1 MPVAEDGIE
10 RDVKVT
16 TWGSPLSHAVVSLF
30 YFGGTPSSAEEPP
43 LHSLAMSKNDIY
55 KERAIHLV
63 CIDKPGVGGSQLD
76 TAFSIR
82 CDWPRI
88 VSNVADELGIGEEY
102 GVFGISNGGP
112 HVMACLST
120 QDTRY
125 KKRVRA
131 AAMIVGASDV
141 SASGY
146 FSISHP
152 SGMFEVRLCFPSG
165 AFTDN
170 LPQGVFN
177 SLPLF
182 ITGPLIFAALKVAS
196 GDFL

>member
-152 SGMFEVRLCFPSG
+152 SGMFE
-165 AFTDN
+165 
-170 LPQGVFN
+170 GVFN